1 LKVVIASSSYVSK
14 PLISLLSSSRE
25 HELIGLITNP
35 DKATGRGMN
44 IVPNELAS
52 WWMSNGIN
60 VLKPE
65 GRDNLKDLIKTLN
78 PEIVITIAYG
88 QIIPE
93 DFLNLPKYGWINV
106 HFSSLPRWRGAAPVQ
121 WAILSADK
129 ETGVTIF
136 QLDKGMD
143 TGPVYLSESV
153 SIERDETT
161 EMLLTRLSNIG
172 ADLAIQSLSKIQTGI
187 EPVAQLNSG
196 VTLAPKITKND
207 GKINWHEN
215 TDEIFNRY
223 RALAGNPGIWTLL
236 GELRLKID
244 SLEISNRVEKIS
256 PAEVLISDEHL
267 LVGANNGVIEIKTL
281 TPAGRSQ
288 MSAAEFIRGLPN
300 RSGLQLG

>member
-1 LKVVIASSSYVSK
+1 MKVVIASSSYVSK

-52 WWMSNGIN
+52 WGMSNGIN

-244 SLEISNRVEKIS
+244 SLEISSRVEKIS

>member
-44 IVPNELAS
+44 IVANELAS
-52 WWMSNGIN
+52 WGMSNGIN

-65 GRDNLKDLIKTLN
+65 GRDNLKDLIKTVN

-153 SIERDETT
+153 SIEQDETT

>member
-1 LKVVIASSSYVSK
+1 MKVVIASSSYVSK

-52 WWMSNGIN
+52 WGMSNGIN

-161 EMLLTRLSNIG
+161 EILLTRLSNIG

-187 EPVAQLNSG
+187 KPVAQFNSG

>member
-1 LKVVIASSSYVSK
+1 MKVVIASSSYVSK

-52 WWMSNGIN
+52 WGMSNGIN

-161 EMLLTRLSNIG
+161 EILLTRLSNIG

-187 EPVAQLNSG
+187 EPVAQSNSG

-244 SLEISNRVEKIS
+244 SLKISNRVEKIS

-288 MSAAEFIRGLPN
+288 MSAAEFIRGLTN
-300 RSGLQLG
+300 KSGLQLG

>member
-1 LKVVIASSSYVSK
+1 MKVVIASSSYVSK

-52 WWMSNGIN
+52 WGMSNGIN

-161 EMLLTRLSNIG
+161 EILLTRLSNIG
-172 ADLAIQSLSKIQTGI
+172 ADLAIKSLSKIQTGI
-187 EPVAQLNSG
+187 KPVAQFNSG

-288 MSAAEFIRGLPN
+288 MSAAEFIRGLTN
-300 RSGLQLG
+300 KSGLQLG

>member
-14 PLISLLSSSRE
+14 PLISSLSGSNE
-25 HELIGLITNP
+25 HELVGLITNP

-52 WWMSNGIN
+52 WGLSQGIN
-60 VLKPE
+60 VLKPDS
-65 GRDNLKDLIKTLN
+65 RDNLKDLIQTLN

-93 DFLNLPKYGWINV
+93 EHLNLPKYGWINV

-121 WAILSADK
+121 WAILSGDR
-129 ETGVTIF
+129 ESGVTIF
-136 QLDKGMD
+136 KLDKGMD
-143 TGPVYLSESV
+143 TGPVYLSKSV
-153 SIERDETT
+153 SIQPDETT
-161 EMLLTRLSNIG
+161 ELLLTRLSHIG
-172 ADLAIQSLSKIQTGI
+172 ADLAIQSLEIIQVGGDPI
-187 EPVAQLNSG
+187 AQVNSG
-196 VTLAPKITKND
+196 VTLAPKINKND
-207 GKINWHEN
+207 GKINWHAN
-215 TDEIFNRY
+215 VNEIFNRY

-244 SLEISNRVEKIS
+244 SLEISNRTEKLS
-256 PAEVLISDEHL
+256 PSEVLIADEHL
-267 LVGANNGVIEIKTL
+267 LVGASNGVIEIKTL

-300 RSGLQLG
+300 RLGLQLG

>member
-1 LKVVIASSSYVSK
+1 VVIASSSFVSK
-14 PLISLLSSSRE
+14 PLISLLSSSNE
-25 HELIGLITNP
+25 HELLGLITNP

-52 WWMSNGIN
+52 WGMSNGIN
-60 VLKPE
+60 VLKPI

-93 DFLNLPKYGWINV
+93 DLLNLPKYGWINV

-121 WAILSADK
+121 WAILSSDT
-129 ETGVTIF
+129 ESGVTVF
-136 QLDKGMD
+136 KLDKGMD
-143 TGPVYLSESV
+143 TGPVYLTKTV
-153 SIERDETT
+153 SIEPDETT
-161 EMLLTRLSNIG
+161 ELLLTRLSNIG
-172 ADLAIQSLSKIQTGI
+172 ADLAIQSLAVIQGGT

-196 VTLAPKITKND
+196 VTLAPKINKND
-207 GKINWHEN
+207 GKINWHVN
-215 TDEIFNRY
+215 ANEIFNRY

-236 GELRLKID
+236 GEVRIKID
-244 SLEISNRVEKIS
+244 SLEISNRTENLS
-256 PAEVLISDEHL
+256 PSEVLISDEHL
-267 LVGANNGVIEIKTL
+267 LVGANNGVIEIKTI

-300 RSGLQLG
+300 RSGLKLG

>member
-44 IVPNELAS
+44 IVANELAS
-52 WWMSNGIN
+52 WGMSNGIN

-187 EPVAQLNSG
+187 KPVAQFNSG
-196 VTLAPKITKND
+196 VKLAPKITKND
-207 GKINWHEN
+207 GKIDWHEN

-288 MSAAEFIRGLPN
+288 MSAAEFIRGLTN
-300 RSGLQLG
+300 KSGLQLG

>member
-14 PLISLLSSSRE
+14 PLISLLSSSSE

-52 WWMSNGIN
+52 WGVSNGIN
-60 VLKPE
+60 VLKPDSR
-65 GRDNLKDLIKTLN
+65 GNLKDLIEKLN

-88 QIIPE
+88 QLIPE
-93 DFLNLPKYGWINV
+93 ELLNLPKHGWINV

-129 ETGVTIF
+129 ESGVTIF
-136 QLDKGMD
+136 KLDKGMD
-143 TGPVYLSESV
+143 TGPVYLSKSV
-153 SIERDETT
+153 SIEPDETT
-161 EMLLTRLSNIG
+161 ELLLTRLSHIG
-172 ADLAIQSLSKIQTGI
+172 ADLAIQSLVVIQRGS

-215 TDEIFNRY
+215 TSEIFNRY
-223 RALAGNPGIWTLL
+223 RALSGNPGIWTLL

-244 SLEISNRVEKIS
+244 SLEISNRTEKLS
-256 PAEVLISDEHL
+256 PSEVLIADELL

-281 TPAGRSQ
+281 TPAGRTQ
-288 MSAAEFIRGLPN
+288 MRAAEFIRGLSN

>member
-1 LKVVIASSSYVSK
+1 VVIASSSFVSK
-14 PLISLLSSSRE
+14 PLISLLSSSNE
-25 HELIGLITNP
+25 HELLGLITNP

-52 WWMSNGIN
+52 WGMSNGIN
-60 VLKPE
+60 VLKPI

-93 DFLNLPKYGWINV
+93 DLLNLPKYGWINV

-121 WAILSADK
+121 WAILSSDT
-129 ETGVTIF
+129 ESGVTVF
-136 QLDKGMD
+136 KLDKGMD
-143 TGPVYLSESV
+143 TGPVYLTKTV
-153 SIERDETT
+153 SIEPDETT
-161 EMLLTRLSNIG
+161 ELLLTRLSNIG
-172 ADLAIQSLSKIQTGI
+172 ADLAIQSLAVIQGGT

>member
-52 WWMSNGIN
+52 WGMSNGIN

-187 EPVAQLNSG
+187 KPVAQSNSG

-244 SLEISNRVEKIS
+244 SLEISSRVEKIS

-288 MSAAEFIRGLPN
+288 MSAAEFIRGLTN
-300 RSGLQLG
+300 KSGLQLG

>member
-1 LKVVIASSSYVSK
+1 VLIASSSFVSK
-14 PLISLLSSSRE
+14 PLISLLSSSNE
-25 HELIGLITNP
+25 HELLGLITNP

-52 WWMSNGIN
+52 WGMSNGIN
-60 VLKPE
+60 VFKPI

-93 DFLNLPKYGWINV
+93 DLLNLPKYGWINV

-121 WAILSADK
+121 WAILSSDT
-129 ETGVTIF
+129 ESGVTVF
-136 QLDKGMD
+136 KLDKGMD
-143 TGPVYLSESV
+143 TGPVYLTKTV
-153 SIERDETT
+153 SIEPDETT
-161 EMLLTRLSNIG
+161 ELLLTRLSDIG
-172 ADLAIQSLSKIQTGI
+172 ADLAIQSLAVIQGGT

-196 VTLAPKITKND
+196 VTLAPKINKND

-215 TDEIFNRY
+215 TSEIFNRY

-236 GELRLKID
+236 GEVRLKID
-244 SLEISNRVEKIS
+244 SLDISNRTEKLS
-256 PAEVLISDEHL
+256 PSEVLISDERL
-267 LVGANNGVIEIKTL
+267 LVGANNGVIEIKTI

-300 RSGLQLG
+300 RSGLKLG

>member
-14 PLISLLSSSRE
+14 PLISLLSSSNE

-52 WWMSNGIN
+52 WGVSNGIN
-60 VLKPE
+60 VLKPDSR
-65 GRDNLKDLIKTLN
+65 GNLKDLIEKLN

-88 QIIPE
+88 QLIPE
-93 DFLNLPKYGWINV
+93 ELLNLPKHGWINV

-129 ETGVTIF
+129 ESGVTIF
-136 QLDKGMD
+136 KLDKGMD
-143 TGPVYLSESV
+143 TGPVYLSKSV
-153 SIERDETT
+153 SIEPNETT
-161 EMLLTRLSNIG
+161 ELLLTRLSHIG
-172 ADLAIQSLSKIQTGI
+172 ADLAIQSLVVIQRGS

-215 TDEIFNRY
+215 TSEIFNRY
-223 RALAGNPGIWTLL
+223 RALSGNPGIWTLL

-244 SLEISNRVEKIS
+244 SLEISNRTEKLS
-256 PAEVLISDEHL
+256 PSEVLIADEHL

-281 TPAGRSQ
+281 TPAGRTK
-288 MSAAEFIRGLPN
+288 MSAAEFIRGLSN

>member
-1 LKVVIASSSYVSK
+1 MVIASSSFVSK
-14 PLISLLSSSRE
+14 PLISLLSSSNE
-25 HELIGLITNP
+25 HELLGLITNP

-52 WWMSNGIN
+52 WGMSNGIN
-60 VLKPE
+60 VLKPI

-93 DFLNLPKYGWINV
+93 DLLNLPKYGWINV

-121 WAILSADK
+121 WAILSSDT
-129 ETGVTIF
+129 ESGVTVF
-136 QLDKGMD
+136 KLDKGMD
-143 TGPVYLSESV
+143 TGPVYLTKTV
-153 SIERDETT
+153 SIEPDETT
-161 EMLLTRLSNIG
+161 ELLLTRLSNIG
-172 ADLAIQSLSKIQTGI
+172 ADLAIQSLAVIQGGT

-196 VTLAPKITKND
+196 VTLAPKINKND
-207 GKINWHEN
+207 GKINWHVN
-215 TDEIFNRY
+215 ANEIFNRY

-236 GELRLKID
+236 GEVRLKID
-244 SLEISNRVEKIS
+244 SLEISNRTEKLS
-256 PAEVLISDEHL
+256 PSEVLISDEHL
-267 LVGANNGVIEIKTL
+267 LVGANNGVIEIKTI

-300 RSGLQLG
+300 RSGLKLG

>member
-1 LKVVIASSSYVSK
+1 MKVVIASSSYVSK

-52 WWMSNGIN
+52 WGMSNGIN

-143 TGPVYLSESV
+143 TGPIYLSESV

-187 EPVAQLNSG
+187 KPVAQFNSG

-236 GELRLKID
+236 EELRLKID

-288 MSAAEFIRGLPN
+288 MSAAEFIRGLTN
-300 RSGLQLG
+300 KSGLQLG

>member
-52 WWMSNGIN
+52 WGMSNGIN

-161 EMLLTRLSNIG
+161 EILLTRLSNIG

-187 EPVAQLNSG
+187 EPVAQFNSG

-288 MSAAEFIRGLPN
+288 MSAAEFIRGLTN
-300 RSGLQLG
+300 KSGLQLG

>member
-44 IVPNELAS
+44 IVANELAS
-52 WWMSNGIN
+52 WGMSNGIK

>member
-14 PLISLLSSSRE
+14 PLISLLSNSSE

-52 WWMSNGIN
+52 WGVSNGIN
-60 VLKPE
+60 VLKPDSR
-65 GRDNLKDLIKTLN
+65 GNLKDLIEKLN

-88 QIIPE
+88 QLIPE
-93 DFLNLPKYGWINV
+93 ELLNLPKHGWINV

-129 ETGVTIF
+129 ESGVTIF
-136 QLDKGMD
+136 KLDKGMD
-143 TGPVYLSESV
+143 TGPVYLSKSV
-153 SIERDETT
+153 SIEPDETT
-161 EMLLTRLSNIG
+161 DLLLTRLSHIG
-172 ADLAIQSLSKIQTGI
+172 ADLAIQSLVVIQRGS

-215 TDEIFNRY
+215 TSEIFNRY
-223 RALAGNPGIWTLL
+223 RALSGNPGIWTLL

-244 SLEISNRVEKIS
+244 SLEISNRTEKLS
-256 PAEVLISDEHL
+256 PSEVLIADELL

-281 TPAGRSQ
+281 TPAGRTQ
-288 MSAAEFIRGLPN
+288 MSAAEFIRGLSN

>member
-1 LKVVIASSSYVSK
+1 MKVVIASSSYVSK

-52 WWMSNGIN
+52 WGMSNGIN

-65 GRDNLKDLIKTLN
+65 GRDKLKDLIKTLN

-161 EMLLTRLSNIG
+161 EILLTRLSNIG

-187 EPVAQLNSG
+187 KPVAQFNSG

-288 MSAAEFIRGLPN
+288 MSAAEFIRGLTN
-300 RSGLQLG
+300 KSGLQLG

>member
-1 LKVVIASSSYVSK
+1 VLIASSSFVSK
-14 PLISLLSSSRE
+14 PLISLLSSSNE
-25 HELIGLITNP
+25 HELLGLITNP

-52 WWMSNGIN
+52 WGMSNGIN
-60 VLKPE
+60 VLKPI

-93 DFLNLPKYGWINV
+93 DLLNLPKYGWINV

-121 WAILSADK
+121 WAILSSDT
-129 ETGVTIF
+129 ESGVTVF
-136 QLDKGMD
+136 KLDKGMD
-143 TGPVYLSESV
+143 TGPVYLTKTV
-153 SIERDETT
+153 SIEPDETT
-161 EMLLTRLSNIG
+161 ELLLTRLSNIG
-172 ADLAIQSLSKIQTGI
+172 ADLAIQSLAVIQAGT

-196 VTLAPKITKND
+196 VTLAPKINKND
-207 GKINWHEN
+207 GKINWHVN
-215 TDEIFNRY
+215 ANEIFNRY

-236 GELRLKID
+236 GEVRLKID
-244 SLEISNRVEKIS
+244 SLEISNRTEKLS
-256 PAEVLISDEHL
+256 PSEVLISDEHL
-267 LVGANNGVIEIKTL
+267 LVGANNGVIEIKTI

-300 RSGLQLG
+300 RSGLKLG

>member
-1 LKVVIASSSYVSK
+1 MKVVIASSSFVSK
-14 PLISLLSSSRE
+14 PLISLLSSSNE
-25 HELIGLITNP
+25 HELLGLITNP

-52 WWMSNGIN
+52 WGISNGIN
-60 VLKPE
+60 VLKPI

-93 DFLNLPKYGWINV
+93 DLLNLPKYGWINV

-121 WAILSADK
+121 WAILSSDT
-129 ETGVTIF
+129 ESGVTVF
-136 QLDKGMD
+136 KLDKGMD
-143 TGPVYLSESV
+143 TGPVYLTKTV
-153 SIERDETT
+153 SIEPDETT
-161 EMLLTRLSNIG
+161 ELLLTRLSNIG
-172 ADLAIQSLSKIQTGI
+172 ADLAIQSLAVILGGT

-196 VTLAPKITKND
+196 VTLAPKINKND
-207 GKINWHEN
+207 GKINWHVN
-215 TDEIFNRY
+215 TNEIFNRY

-236 GELRLKID
+236 GEVRLKID
-244 SLEISNRVEKIS
+244 SLEISNRTEKLS
-256 PAEVLISDEHL
+256 PSEVLISDEHL
-267 LVGANNGVIEIKTL
+267 LVGANNGVIEIKTI

-300 RSGLQLG
+300 RSGLKLG

>member
-1 LKVVIASSSYVSK
+1 MKVVIASSSYVSK

-52 WWMSNGIN
+52 WGMSNGIN

-187 EPVAQLNSG
+187 KPVAQSNSG

-244 SLEISNRVEKIS
+244 SLEISNRIEKIS

-267 LVGANNGVIEIKTL
+267 FVGANNGVIEIKTL

-288 MSAAEFIRGLPN
+288 MSAAEFIRGLTN
-300 RSGLQLG
+300 KSGLQLG

>member
-1 LKVVIASSSYVSK
+1 MKVVIASSSYVSK

-52 WWMSNGIN
+52 WGMSNGIN

-187 EPVAQLNSG
+187 EPVAQSNSG

-244 SLEISNRVEKIS
+244 SLEISSRVEKIS

>member
-52 WWMSNGIN
+52 WGMSNGIN

-161 EMLLTRLSNIG
+161 EILLTRLSNIG

-187 EPVAQLNSG
+187 KPVAQFNSG

-288 MSAAEFIRGLPN
+288 MSAAEFIRGLTN
-300 RSGLQLG
+300 KSGLQLG

>member
-1 LKVVIASSSYVSK
+1 MKVVIASSSYVSK

-44 IVPNELAS
+44 IVANELAS
-52 WWMSNGIN
+52 WGMLNGIN

-187 EPVAQLNSG
+187 KPVAQFNSG

-207 GKINWHEN
+207 GKIDWHEN

>member
-1 LKVVIASSSYVSK
+1 MKVVIASSSFVSK
-14 PLISLLSSSRE
+14 PLISLLSSSNE
-25 HELIGLITNP
+25 HELLGLITNP

-52 WWMSNGIN
+52 WGMSNGIN
-60 VLKPE
+60 VLKPI

-93 DFLNLPKYGWINV
+93 DLLNLPKYGWINV

-121 WAILSADK
+121 WAILSSDT
-129 ETGVTIF
+129 ESGVTVF
-136 QLDKGMD
+136 KLDKGMD
-143 TGPVYLSESV
+143 TGPVYLTKTV
-153 SIERDETT
+153 SIEPDETT
-161 EMLLTRLSNIG
+161 ELLLTRLSNIG
-172 ADLAIQSLSKIQTGI
+172 ADLAIQSLAVIQGGT

-196 VTLAPKITKND
+196 VTLAPKINKND
-207 GKINWHEN
+207 GKINWHVN
-215 TDEIFNRY
+215 ANEIFNRY

-236 GELRLKID
+236 GEVRLKID
-244 SLEISNRVEKIS
+244 SLEISNRTEKLS
-256 PAEVLISDEHL
+256 PSEVLISDERL
-267 LVGANNGVIEIKTL
+267 LVGANNGVIEIKTI

-300 RSGLQLG
+300 RSGLKLG

>member
-1 LKVVIASSSYVSK
+1 MKVVIASSSYVSK

-52 WWMSNGIN
+52 WGMSNGIN

-187 EPVAQLNSG
+187 KPVAQFNSG

-244 SLEISNRVEKIS
+244 SLEISNRFEKIS

-288 MSAAEFIRGLPN
+288 MSAAEFIRGLTN
-300 RSGLQLG
+300 KSGLQLG